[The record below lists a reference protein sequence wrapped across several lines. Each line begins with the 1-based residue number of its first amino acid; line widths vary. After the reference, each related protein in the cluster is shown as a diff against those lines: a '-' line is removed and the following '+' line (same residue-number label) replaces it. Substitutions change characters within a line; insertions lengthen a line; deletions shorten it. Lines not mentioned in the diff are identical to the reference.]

1 MKHLSRFLDL
11 LWVAM
16 MGAIMACTSASASE
30 AVGVRQIST
39 YSQERGTAL
48 DITVWYPAQAGG
60 TPVTLGESIFFAG
73 TPSMRDAPMAAGK
86 FPLVLLSHGAGLA
99 GNAQALSWIA
109 APLAK
114 QGFVVAAPTHPG
126 NSGLS
131 RSALET
137 MKLWLRPADMSL
149 TADTMITSPLFSKQL
164 LPEQIGLLGLSMG
177 GNTALAMAGARLD
190 PEKLMRYCDAGA
202 LNHSLCSWVRQSGVD
217 LRTLDMRAA
226 GRDNADPRIRFV
238 MAIDPAPVDVMDS
251 KSFARIS
258 IPVALVNLGRPGSIS
273 ATTDTTGIA
282 QRIPHSTYSTIRDA
296 SHYSMFA
303 ECKPGAAELAES
315 EDIGDPICTDG
326 GNRSRH
332 EIHDQLIQN
341 TGLAFRRALQKISAQ

>member
-1 MKHLSRFLDL
+1 MTRLSRFLNP

-16 MGAIMACTSASASE
+16 LGALVGCPPANASE
-30 AVGVRQIST
+30 VVGVRQIPA
-39 YSQERGTAL
+39 YSQERGIEL
-48 DITVWYPAQAGG
+48 DVTVWYPARAGG
-60 TPVTLGESIFFAG
+60 TPVTLGESVFFIG
-73 TPSMRDAPMAAGK
+73 TPAMRDAPLVTGK

-114 QGFVVAAPTHPG
+114 QGFIVAAPTHPG
-126 NSGLS
+126 NTGPHK
-131 RSALET
+131 SAMET
-137 MKLWLRPADMSL
+137 MKLWLRPADISVTLDAMVKN
-149 TADTMITSPLFSKQL
+149 PLFRKQL
-164 LPEQIGLLGLSMG
+164 IAKKIGLLGLSMG

-190 PEKLMRYCDAGA
+190 PERLMRYCDTDA
-202 LNHSLCSWVRQSGVD
+202 LNPSLCDWVRQSGVD
-217 LRTLDMRAA
+217 LRTLNMRAA
-226 GRDNADPRIRFV
+226 GRDNADQRIRFV

-258 IPVALVNLGRPGSIS
+258 IPVELVNLGRPGSIS
-273 ATTDTTGIA
+273 PTTDASGIA
-282 QRIPHSTYSTIRDA
+282 QRIPHAAYATIRDA

-315 EDIGDPICTDG
+315 EDIGDPICSDG
-326 GNRSRH
+326 GNRTRS

-341 TGLAFRRALQKISAQ
+341 TGLAFRRALQKFSAQ